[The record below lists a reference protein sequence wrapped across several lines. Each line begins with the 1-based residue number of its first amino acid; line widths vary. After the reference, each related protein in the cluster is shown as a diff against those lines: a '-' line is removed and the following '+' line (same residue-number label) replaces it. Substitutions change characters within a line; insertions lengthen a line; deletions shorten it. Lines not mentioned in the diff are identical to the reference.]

1 MSHSVA
7 KTTNHWLSGIAPGGR
22 GASLHMGMHSFG
34 LQNCPAGMFSDTVAN
49 VNASQCESR
58 EHGPNQHLAK
68 KIWVLQT
75 CTAFWPQTVTRVTKW
90 AEIFEMD
97 WQRAKRWLGVDEQS

>member
-7 KTTNHWLSGIAPGGR
+7 KTTNIAR
-22 GASLHMGMHSFG
+22 
-34 LQNCPAGMFSDTVAN
+34 
-49 VNASQCESR
+49 SR

-68 KIWVLQT
+68 KIWLLQT

-90 AEIFEMD
+90 ADIFEMD
-97 WQRAKRWLGVDEQS
+97 